1 MNLYGVDYSLFDVGF
16 TEDPIFIESLSR
28 NYREREEKNLLKL
41 SNSILKNINRNENP
55 PQHRHDGTSPL
66 PLGMDWSPP
75 PHNWN
80 GPSTVWPHDFHTGWS
95 YCVTIPSWSTL
106 SESGGSEL
114 VVFYRVQVGLQSP
127 EGVTTTRGVLR
138 RFNDF
143 LKLSVDLKRSFRKK
157 KLPPTPTKGLLRMN
171 SRTLFEESTF
181 DLFLYCP
188 QVSNLSQ
195 RRCSLEEWMA
205 KVLSDIDIS
214 RSVHIACF
222 LELEA
227 AARSCMYFLVASLK
241 FLVNPS
247 MPSSRKYNSC
257 AKTFAAFYETTS
269 HHVPEFGS
277 QKSDVSD
284 DEITSPTEAQATI
297 SGALHENNNGASNA
311 DRIENHSALK
321 ISSISATPSE
331 ADKSSSSK
339 CSESVEASES
349 PDALDLR
356 FSHDNTMV
364 VLPTD
369 EKPKMNRLLDS
380 MKQRLGTSTIDM
392 ENLIARLNQE
402 LAVREYLTTKV
413 NDLETELESTK
424 KSGKE
429 NLEQAIIIERERYT
443 QIKWDMEELSRRCIE
458 LELGL
463 KSEQEERARAEATKT
478 SILEENEALRKELD
492 SAKEQLKNMQKCHEE
507 SDMKSKSDVKLL
519 VKEVK
524 SLRKSQSEFTRDLE
538 KLEKEKTEFE

>member
-16 TEDPIFIESLSR
+16 TEDPIFMESLSR
-28 NYREREEKNLLKL
+28 NYREREENNLLKL

-80 GPSTVWPHDFHTGWS
+80 GPSTIWPHDFHTGWS

-106 SESGGSEL
+106 SESEGSEP

-157 KLPPTPTKGLLRMN
+157 KLPATPTKGLLRMN
-171 SRTLFEESTF
+171 SRILFEE
-181 DLFLYCP
+181 
-188 QVSNLSQ
+188 

-227 AARSCMYFLVASLK
+227 AARSS
-241 FLVNPS
+241 
-247 MPSSRKYNSC
+247 
-257 AKTFAAFYETTS
+257 FYETTS

-284 DEITSPTEAQATI
+284 DEITSATKTQATI
-297 SGALHENNNGASNA
+297 SGGLHENNKGASNA

-321 ISSISATPSE
+321 ISPISATPSE

-356 FSHDNTMV
+356 FSNNNTMV

-369 EKPKMNRLLDS
+369 EKPKMNRLLDN

-424 KSGKE
+424 KNGKE
-429 NLEQAIIIERERYT
+429 NIEQAVIIERERYT
-443 QIKWDMEELSRRCIE
+443 QIKWDMEELSRKCIE

-463 KSEQEERARAEATKT
+463 KSEQEKRAHAETTKT

-492 SAKEQLKNMQKCHEE
+492 SAKEQLKNIQKCHEE
-507 SDMKSKSDVKLL
+507 SDLKSKSDVKLL

-524 SLRKSQSEFTRDLE
+524 SLRNSQSELTRDLE
-538 KLEKEKTEFE
+538 KLENEKTEFEMSLQKERQGREHINTINASPDSLERM